1 MWSTNVKKSA
11 VKFNLLAYKRE
22 EQSKVWIENGH
33 INSFQLSFKRE
44 TFFHPRERFINFD
57 SMNFDSCSSRNSK
70 VLEINANFEFSRQ
83 NSKWLLTFNF
93 RAKKSQFQFLAHCI
107 GWIFNLVFISFN
119 SNWMNELDYF
129 CCSLNRND
137 I

>member
-57 SMNFDSCSSRNSK
+57 SMNWNSCSVCSSINSK
-70 VLEINANFEFSRQ
+70 VFKTEIYANFEFSRQ
-83 NSKWLLTFNF
+83 NRQIILDFEFSCQNLEIEIWIPIPIARALYRLNF
-93 RAKKSQFQFLAHCI
+93 QSCF
-107 GWIFNLVFISFN
+107 
-119 SNWMNELDYF
+119 YF
-129 CCSLNRND
+129 F
-137 I
+137 